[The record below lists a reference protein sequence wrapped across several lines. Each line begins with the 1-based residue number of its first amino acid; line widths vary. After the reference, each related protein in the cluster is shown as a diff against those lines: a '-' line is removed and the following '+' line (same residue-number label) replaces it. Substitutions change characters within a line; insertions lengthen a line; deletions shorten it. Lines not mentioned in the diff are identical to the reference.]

1 MKFFK
6 SKKGLTLIE
15 LLISIAIIAIL
26 IALLLPT
33 AARSR
38 MRARDARRVMD
49 LKNFS
54 AALELY
60 YEKNGHYPCWK
71 EGGGLQ
77 DNGGNNALKVL
88 VDEGF
93 IEALPEDPK
102 KDKYVYY
109 YASDPDCNV
118 FKLFTYTEED
128 KKITKKDGGTSDRCY
143 EVFSAK
149 DDYQVQISDD
159 KCLTKMESWKMTYNS
174 SDGYG
179 DTTGKELGEEAKT
192 TVDYKFEGNGSGH
205 LLIDGQTC
213 LPDCSKTIAVNES
226 LISTAVTSTD
236 SYFSGW
242 TVFKNGVRD
251 DSRCQSLDPCTVQGT
266 AGYDFLIIAKFEKIG
281 VALNCLVKSSACETD
296 EKLIFKM
303 RYTSNSHAE
312 LKNQTYYSNNVC
324 CSSSDN
330 TLNNTCENNFDIALR
345 LFYETNSHVAEKQYL
360 AYQYR
365 VCLSS
370 TKNKVECKYENAE
383 SCSSGYT
390 CLASMS
396 AERNTHVGDCVTNP
410 FSLKVCCRLVP

>member
-213 LPDCSKTIAVNES
+213 PLSCSKIIAVNEEVT
-226 LISTAVTSTD
+226 STAVAD
-236 SYFSGW
+236 SGSVFTGW
-242 TVFKNGVRD
+242 TVLKNGVRD

-281 VALNCLVKSSACETD
+281 VALNCLVKSSACEAN

-303 RYTSNSHAE
+303 RYLSNSHAE